1 MFYYIEGKVA
11 VIEPYIAVIDCGG
24 VGYACHTS
32 SNTISYLNI
41 GERAKLYTYC
51 NVKEDCF
58 DIYGFYTMAELNCF
72 KMMIGISGVGP
83 KAALSI
89 LSANDPQSLALAV
102 VSGNEKALMV
112 AQGIGKK
119 LAQRIILELKDKLGK
134 EMDSMQF
141 EDAVPNRAGIAED
154 KISDVTAALTVLGYQ
169 ANEIMAA
176 MKKIDM
182 QSLSVEDIIK
192 EILRSSVK

>member
-72 KMMIGISGVGP
+72 KMMIGISG
-83 KAALSI
+83 
-89 LSANDPQSLALAV
+89 
-102 VSGNEKALMV
+102 
-112 AQGIGKK
+112 
-119 LAQRIILELKDKLGK
+119 
-134 EMDSMQF
+134 
-141 EDAVPNRAGIAED
+141 
-154 KISDVTAALTVLGYQ
+154 
-169 ANEIMAA
+169 
-176 MKKIDM
+176 
-182 QSLSVEDIIK
+182 
-192 EILRSSVK
+192 